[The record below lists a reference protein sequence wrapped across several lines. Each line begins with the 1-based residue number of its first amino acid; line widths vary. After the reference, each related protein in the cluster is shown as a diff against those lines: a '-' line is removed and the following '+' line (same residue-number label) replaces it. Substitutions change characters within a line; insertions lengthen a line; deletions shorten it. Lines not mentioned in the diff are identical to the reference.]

1 MKTIQL
7 NVDALNVHSF
17 TTTNAPFRA
26 AENAFARTD
35 YCTQLTSGVSETDGV
50 YNCKSC
56 GPCCTP

>member
-7 NVDALNVHSF
+7 NVDALAVKSF
-17 TTTNAPFRA
+17 TTLNTNFGAVQ
-26 AENAFARTD
+26 NAFARTD